1 MTTAPPPG
9 PHQPSP
15 SNQAGQP
22 RRPAPRRSKPPVQV
36 SAADRLSRLL
46 AMVPWVLEHQ
56 GAPLEEVAERF
67 SITTDQLVKDLELLF
82 VCGTPG
88 HLPDDLI
95 EADWEGGRLHIGN
108 ADAIARPLRFGID
121 EALALITGLRTL
133 SEVPGFSAGEEDRE
147 ALTGALAK
155 LTEAAGEAA
164 RSSRALAVD
173 LGRRDPGP
181 GGAPPAGE
189 EGAAEVLATL
199 REALRHPAG
208 RRRLRLH
215 YLVPSRDETTERDV
229 DPMRLLTVD
238 ARWYLEGWCHRAGG
252 VRLFRVDR
260 VVTAAVLDADG
271 TPPPEAVARDVDE
284 SLFTPGEDDLV
295 VTLELAG
302 SARWVAER
310 VPLESVEELDDDGL
324 RVVLRTPDDRWL
336 RRLLLPLGGAA
347 VVVHPPEVAE
357 GFVLAAAAGLAA
369 HGVDGH
375 ESAGQAGATGEDG
388 PGGIPRSAAAR
399 PEQARP

>member
-1 MTTAPPPG
+1 
-9 PHQPSP
+9 
-15 SNQAGQP
+15 
-22 RRPAPRRSKPPVQV
+22 
-36 SAADRLSRLL
+36 
-46 AMVPWVLEHQ
+46 MVPWVLEHQ
-56 GAPLEEVAERF
+56 GAPLEEVAQRF
-67 SITTDQLVKDLELLF
+67 AITTDQLVKDLELLF

-108 ADAIARPLRFGID
+108 ADAIARPLRLGID

-133 SEVPGFSAGEEDRE
+133 LDVPGFSAGEEDRE
-147 ALTGALAK
+147 ALNGALAK

-164 RSSRALAVD
+164 HASRALAVD
-173 LGRRDPGP
+173 LT
-181 GGAPPAGE
+181 GGSGGQGALAREAVPSGE
-189 EGAAEVLATL
+189 EAAAEVLATL

-238 ARWYLEGWCHRAGG
+238 GRWYLEGWCHRAGG

-310 VPLESVEELDDDGL
+310 VPLESSEELDDDGL

-347 VVVHPPEVAE
+347 VVVDPPEVAQGLAE
-357 GFVLAAAAGLAA
+357 AAAAALAA
-369 HGVDGH
+369 HG
-375 ESAGQAGATGEDG
+375 APGQGA
-388 PGGIPRSAAAR
+388 PGQGVPPPADARSEHPGA
-399 PEQARP
+399 

>member
-1 MTTAPPPG
+1 MSTP
-9 PHQPSP
+9 
-15 SNQAGQP
+15 P
-22 RRPAPRRSKPPVQV
+22 RRPRSRPPVQV

-56 GAPLEEVAERF
+56 GAPLEEVAQRF
-67 SITTDQLVKDLELLF
+67 GITTDQLVKDLELLF

-108 ADAIARPLRFGID
+108 ADAIARPLRLGID

-133 SEVPGFSAGEEDRE
+133 LDVPGFSAGEEDRE

-164 RSSRALAVD
+164 HASRALAVD
-173 LGRRDPGP
+173 LTGRAGSGP
-181 GGAPPAGE
+181 RGAAPEARPPGE
-189 EGAAEVLATL
+189 EAAAEVLATA

-238 ARWYLEGWCHRAGG
+238 GRWYLEGWCHRAGG

-310 VPLESVEELDDDGL
+310 VPVESVEELDDDGL

-336 RRLLLPLGGAA
+336 RRILLPLGGAA
-347 VVVHPPEVAE
+347 VVVDPPEVAQGVAE
-357 GFVLAAAAGLAA
+357 AAAAALAA
-369 HGVDGH
+369 H
-375 ESAGQAGATGEDG
+375 EAAGQGVPPVAD
-388 PGGIPRSAAAR
+388 AR
-399 PEQARP
+399 PEHPST

>member
-1 MTTAPPPG
+1 M
-9 PHQPSP
+9 
-15 SNQAGQP
+15 
-22 RRPAPRRSKPPVQV
+22 RRPRPPVQP

-56 GAPLEEVAERF
+56 GAPLEEVADRF
-67 SITTDQLVKDLELLF
+67 GITTDQLVKDLELLF

-108 ADAIARPLRFGID
+108 AEAIARPLRLGID

-133 SEVPGFSAGEEDRE
+133 IDVPGFAGEQDRE

-164 RSSRALAVD
+164 HASRALSVD
-173 LGRRDPGP
+173 LTRDS
-181 GGAPPAGE
+181 APD
-189 EGAAEVLATL
+189 EGSEVLATA

-238 ARWYLEGWCHRAGG
+238 GRWYLEGWCHRAGG
-252 VRLFRVDR
+252 VRMFRVDR
-260 VVTAAVLDADG
+260 IVTAEVLDADG
-271 TPPPEAVARDVDE
+271 TPPEQAVARDVDDG
-284 SLFTPGEDDLV
+284 LFTPGEDDLV
-295 VTLELAG
+295 VTLELDAQ
-302 SARWVAER
+302 ARWLLEH
-310 VPLESVEELDDDGL
+310 VPVESVEELDEAGGQGRA
-324 RVVLRTPDDRWL
+324 RVRLRTADDRWL

-347 VVVHPPEVAE
+347 VVVDPPEVAE
-357 GFVLAAAAGLAA
+357 GLA
-369 HGVDGH
+369 
-375 ESAGQAGATGEDG
+375 
-388 PGGIPRSAAAR
+388 RAAR
-399 PEQARP
+399 TALEAHLAVTRAEQAPG

>member
-1 MTTAPPPG
+1 V
-9 PHQPSP
+9 QP
-15 SNQAGQP
+15 
-22 RRPAPRRSKPPVQV
+22 

-56 GAPLEEVAERF
+56 GAPLEEVADRF
-67 SITTDQLVKDLELLF
+67 GITTDQLVKDLELLF

-108 ADAIARPLRFGID
+108 ADAIARPLRLGID

-133 SEVPGFSAGEEDRE
+133 IDVPGFAGEQDRE

-164 RSSRALAVD
+164 HASRALSVD
-173 LGRRDPGP
+173 LARDAGADR
-181 GGAPPAGE
+181 GGDT
-189 EGAAEVLATL
+189 AARDASEVLAVL
-199 REALRHPAG
+199 REALRHPGG

-252 VRLFRVDR
+252 VRMFRVDR
-260 VVTAAVLDADG
+260 VVTARVLDADG
-271 TPPPEAVARDVDE
+271 TPPEQAVARDVDDG
-284 SLFTPGEDDLV
+284 LFTPGEDDLV
-295 VTLELAG
+295 VTLEVDAQ
-302 SARWVAER
+302 ARWLLEH
-310 VPLESVEELDDDGL
+310 VPVESVEELGGPGGQGRA
-324 RVVLRTPDDRWL
+324 RVRLRTPDDRWL

-347 VVVHPPEVAE
+347 VVVDPPEVAE
-357 GFVLAAAAGLAA
+357 GLV
-369 HGVDGH
+369 
-375 ESAGQAGATGEDG
+375 
-388 PGGIPRSAAAR
+388 RAAR
-399 PEQARP
+399 TALEAHELVTRRGDTRAEQAPG

>member
-1 MTTAPPPG
+1 MSTP
-9 PHQPSP
+9 
-15 SNQAGQP
+15 P
-22 RRPAPRRSKPPVQV
+22 RRPRSRPPVQV

-56 GAPLEEVAERF
+56 GAPLEEVAQRF
-67 SITTDQLVKDLELLF
+67 GITTDQLVKDLELLF

-108 ADAIARPLRFGID
+108 ADAIARPLRLGID

-133 SEVPGFSAGEEDRE
+133 LDVPGFSAGEEDRE

-164 RSSRALAVD
+164 HASRALAVD
-173 LGRRDPGP
+173 LTGRAGSGP
-181 GGAPPAGE
+181 RGAAPEARPAGE
-189 EGAAEVLATL
+189 EAAAEVLATA

-238 ARWYLEGWCHRAGG
+238 GRWYLEGWCHRAGG

-336 RRLLLPLGGAA
+336 RRILLPLGGAA
-347 VVVHPPEVAE
+347 VVVDPPEVAQGVAE
-357 GFVLAAAAGLAA
+357 AAAAALAA
-369 HGVDGH
+369 H
-375 ESAGQAGATGEDG
+375 EAAGQGVPPVAD
-388 PGGIPRSAAAR
+388 AR
-399 PEQARP
+399 PEHPST

>member
-1 MTTAPPPG
+1 VSTPPQPAPPSQPAPSSQTAPPS
-9 PHQPSP
+9 Q
-15 SNQAGQP
+15 
-22 RRPAPRRSKPPVQV
+22 PAPRRRSRPPVQP

-56 GAPLEEVAERF
+56 GAPLEEVAGRF
-67 SITTDQLVKDLELLF
+67 AITTDQLVKDLELLF

-108 ADAIARPLRFGID
+108 ADAIARPLRLGID

-133 SEVPGFSAGEEDRE
+133 LDVPGFSAGEEDRE

-164 RSSRALAVD
+164 QASRALAVD
-173 LGRRDPGP
+173 LTGRD
-181 GGAPPAGE
+181 APARVPEAQPAGE
-189 EGAAEVLATL
+189 EAAAEVLATL

-238 ARWYLEGWCHRAGG
+238 GRWYLEGWCHRAGG

-310 VPLESVEELDDDGL
+310 VPLESSEELEDDGL

-347 VVVHPPEVAE
+347 VVVDPPEVAE
-357 GFVLAAAAGLAA
+357 GVAEAAAAALAA
-369 HGVDGH
+369 HG
-375 ESAGQAGATGEDG
+375 
-388 PGGIPRSAAAR
+388 AAPAEGVPPPADAR
-399 PEQARP
+399 PEHPGA

>member
-1 MTTAPPPG
+1 MSG
-9 PHQPSP
+9 
-15 SNQAGQP
+15 GP
-22 RRPAPRRSKPPVQV
+22 RRPKPPVQP

-56 GAPLEEVAERF
+56 GEPLEEVADRF
-67 SITTDQLVKDLELLF
+67 GITTDQLVKDLELLF

-108 ADAIARPLRFGID
+108 ADAIARPLRLGID

-133 SEVPGFSAGEEDRE
+133 LDVPGFSGDSDRE

-164 RSSRALAVD
+164 HASRALSVD
-173 LGRRDPGP
+173 LARD
-181 GGAPPAGE
+181 GGAHDGS
-189 EGAAEVLATL
+189 EVLGTA
-199 REALRHPAG
+199 REALRHP
-208 RRRLRLH
+208 RRRLRLR

-252 VRLFRVDR
+252 VRVFRLDR
-260 VVTAAVLDADG
+260 VVTAEVLDADG
-271 TPPPEAVARDVDE
+271 TPPPDAVARDVDDG
-284 SLFTPGEDDLV
+284 LFTPAEDDLV
-295 VTLELAG
+295 VTLELDA
-302 SARWVAER
+302 SARWVAEH
-310 VPLESVEELDDDGL
+310 VTVDSLEELDEPGAADGPGRL
-324 RVVLRTPDDRWL
+324 RVRLRTPDDRWL

-347 VVVHPPEVAE
+347 VVVDPPEVAE
-357 GFVLAAAAGLAA
+357 GLARAARAALAA
-369 HGVDGH
+369 HEAVTREPVTH
-375 ESAGQAGATGEDG
+375 Q
-388 PGGIPRSAAAR
+388 
-399 PEQARP
+399 EQADG

>member
-1 MTTAPPPG
+1 MT
-9 PHQPSP
+9 
-15 SNQAGQP
+15 
-22 RRPAPRRSKPPVQV
+22 PAPRRPRPPVQP

-56 GAPLEEVAERF
+56 GAPLEEVADRF
-67 SITTDQLVKDLELLF
+67 GITTDQLVKDLELLF

-108 ADAIARPLRFGID
+108 ADAIARPLRLGID

-133 SEVPGFSAGEEDRE
+133 IDVPGFAGEQDRE

-164 RSSRALAVD
+164 AASRALSVD
-173 LGRRDPGP
+173 LARDSGV
-181 GGAPPAGE
+181 
-189 EGAAEVLATL
+189 GAAARESSDVLVAV
-199 REALRHPAG
+199 REALRHPGG
-208 RRRLRLH
+208 RRRLRLR

-252 VRLFRVDR
+252 VRMFRVDR
-260 VVTAAVLDADG
+260 VVTAQVLDADG
-271 TPPPEAVARDVDE
+271 TPPEQAVARDVDDG
-284 SLFTPGEDDLV
+284 LFTPGEDDLV
-295 VTLELAG
+295 VVLELDAE
-302 SARWVAER
+302 ARWLLDH
-310 VPLESVEELDDDGL
+310 VPVESVEELGEAGDRGRA
-324 RVVLRTPDDRWL
+324 RVRLRTPDDRWL

-347 VVVHPPEVAE
+347 VVVDPPEVAE
-357 GFVLAAAAGLAA
+357 GLVRAARTALEAHLA
-369 HGVDGH
+369 VTR
-375 ESAGQAGATGEDG
+375 EEQG
-388 PGGIPRSAAAR
+388 PG
-399 PEQARP
+399 

>member
-1 MTTAPPPG
+1 M
-9 PHQPSP
+9 
-15 SNQAGQP
+15 
-22 RRPAPRRSKPPVQV
+22 RRPRPPVQP

-56 GAPLEEVAERF
+56 GAPLEEVADRF
-67 SITTDQLVKDLELLF
+67 GITTDQLVKDLELLF

-108 ADAIARPLRFGID
+108 AEAIARPLRLGID

-133 SEVPGFSAGEEDRE
+133 IDVPGFAGEQDRE

-164 RSSRALAVD
+164 HASRALSVD
-173 LGRRDPGP
+173 LTRDS
-181 GGAPPAGE
+181 APD
-189 EGAAEVLATL
+189 EGSEVLSTA

-238 ARWYLEGWCHRAGG
+238 GRWYLEGWCHRAGG
-252 VRLFRVDR
+252 VRMFRVDR
-260 VVTAAVLDADG
+260 IVTAEVLDADG
-271 TPPPEAVARDVDE
+271 TPPEQAVARDVDDG
-284 SLFTPGEDDLV
+284 LFTPGEDDLV
-295 VTLELAG
+295 VTLELDAQ
-302 SARWVAER
+302 ARWLLEH
-310 VPLESVEELDDDGL
+310 VPVESVEELDEAGGQGRA
-324 RVVLRTPDDRWL
+324 RVRLRTADDRWL

-347 VVVHPPEVAE
+347 VVVDPPEVAE
-357 GFVLAAAAGLAA
+357 GLA
-369 HGVDGH
+369 
-375 ESAGQAGATGEDG
+375 
-388 PGGIPRSAAAR
+388 RAAR
-399 PEQARP
+399 TALEAHLAVTRAEQAPG

>member
-1 MTTAPPPG
+1 
-9 PHQPSP
+9 
-15 SNQAGQP
+15 
-22 RRPAPRRSKPPVQV
+22 
-36 SAADRLSRLL
+36 
-46 AMVPWVLEHQ
+46 MVPWVLEHQ
-56 GAPLEEVAERF
+56 GAPLEEVAQRF
-67 SITTDQLVKDLELLF
+67 GITTDQLVKDLELLF

-108 ADAIARPLRFGID
+108 ADAIARPLRLGID

-133 SEVPGFSAGEEDRE
+133 LDVPGFSAGEEDRE

-164 RSSRALAVD
+164 HASRALAVD
-173 LGRRDPGP
+173 LTGRAGSGP
-181 GGAPPAGE
+181 RGAAPEARPPGE
-189 EGAAEVLATL
+189 EAAAEVLATA

-238 ARWYLEGWCHRAGG
+238 GRWYLEGWCHRAGG

-310 VPLESVEELDDDGL
+310 VPVESVEELDDDGL

-336 RRLLLPLGGAA
+336 RRILLPLGGAA
-347 VVVHPPEVAE
+347 VVVDPPEVAQGVAE
-357 GFVLAAAAGLAA
+357 AAAAALAA
-369 HGVDGH
+369 H
-375 ESAGQAGATGEDG
+375 EAAGQGVPPVAD
-388 PGGIPRSAAAR
+388 AR
-399 PEQARP
+399 PEHPST

>member
-1 MTTAPPPG
+1 MSTPA
-9 PHQPSP
+9 QP
-15 SNQAGQP
+15 AG
-22 RRPAPRRSKPPVQV
+22 RRGRSRPPVQA

-56 GAPLEEVAERF
+56 GAPLQEVADRF
-67 SITTDQLVKDLELLF
+67 GITTDQLVKDLELLF

-108 ADAIARPLRFGID
+108 ADAIARPLRLGLD

-133 SEVPGFSAGEEDRE
+133 LDVPGFSSAEDDRE

-164 RSSRALAVD
+164 HASRALAVD
-173 LGRRDPGP
+173 LTGGAGGPRREPAAGAGAPGP
-181 GGAPPAGE
+181 AGAEA
-189 EGAAEVLATL
+189 AAEVLATL
-199 REALRHPAG
+199 RQALRHPAG

-238 ARWYLEGWCHRAGG
+238 GRWYLEGWCHRAGG

-284 SLFTPGEDDLV
+284 HLFTPGEDDLV
-295 VTLELAG
+295 VTLELSG

-310 VPLESVEELDDDGL
+310 VPLERVEELDDDGL

-347 VVVHPPEVAE
+347 VVVDPPEVAQGVAE
-357 GFVLAAAAGLAA
+357 AAAAALAA
-369 HGVDGH
+369 HGPAEALADGL
-375 ESAGQAGATGEDG
+375 ADGLDDG
-388 PGGIPRSAAAR
+388 PAFPPPADAR
-399 PEQARP
+399 PEHPGP